1 MDNEKVHVVPYRI
14 YVYILVAL
22 IAFTFMSIGIT
33 SINLGAYSVLG
44 ALIFAMLKSYLV
56 LTYFMHLKFDSLFL
70 KLSVL
75 SIFILLLIV
84 IIITFLDYYFR

>member
-1 MDNEKVHVVPYRI
+1 MDNEKAHVIPYRV
-14 YVYILVAL
+14 YLYILIAL

-44 ALIFAMLKSYLV
+44 AMIFAMLKSFLV

-84 IIITFLDYYFR
+84 IIITFLDYFYR

>member
-44 ALIFAMLKSYLV
+44 ALIFAALKSYLV

-84 IIITFLDYYFR
+84 IVITFLDYYFR

>member
-1 MDNEKVHVVPYRI
+1 MENQKTHVIPYRV
-14 YVYILVAL
+14 YVYILIAL
-22 IAFTFMSIGIT
+22 VAFTFMSIGIT

-56 LTYFMHLKFDSLFL
+56 LTYFMHLKFDTLFL
-70 KLSVL
+70 RLSVM

-84 IIITFLDYYFR
+84 ITITFLDYLFR

>member
-1 MDNEKVHVVPYRI
+1 MENEKVHVVPYRI
-14 YVYILVAL
+14 YFYILVAL

-44 ALIFAMLKSYLV
+44 ALIFAMLKTYLV

-70 KLSVL
+70 KLSVM

-84 IIITFLDYYFR
+84 IIITFLDYFYR

>member
-1 MDNEKVHVVPYRI
+1 MDNEKVHVVPYRV
-14 YVYILVAL
+14 YVYILIAL

-44 ALIFAMLKSYLV
+44 ALIFAILKSYLV

-84 IIITFLDYYFR
+84 IVITFLDYYYR